1 MQSSR
6 TTPPGTQQS
15 LDIEHGCFA
24 GEGQWGHPVQK
35 LLVTGYSFIA
45 VPIMTLLIRPSRD
58 DDVPTLAG
66 FYIASVKTETASWEY
81 DAPDVAEFAR
91 RREAVLAGGYPYFT
105 AEHEGRPVGYSYA
118 SAFRVRI
125 GYRYVVEDSIY
136 VDPAMKG
143 RGIGKQLLNTLIEEC
158 TRRGFRQMV
167 AVIGDSAN
175 IGSIRLHAACG
186 FEQVALFRGIGYKF
200 DRWLD
205 SVQMQRMLGDGAST
219 PPAELSL
226 RKPDSR

>member
-1 MQSSR
+1 MN
-6 TTPPGTQQS
+6 
-15 LDIEHGCFA
+15 
-24 GEGQWGHPVQK
+24 
-35 LLVTGYSFIA
+35 
-45 VPIMTLLIRPSRD
+45 LIIRESRD
-58 DDVPTLAG
+58 EDVATLAG

-81 DAPDVAEFAR
+81 EPPDLAEFAR
-91 RREAVLAGGYPYFT
+91 RREAVLAAGFPYFT
-105 AEHEGRPVGYSYA
+105 AELDGRPVGYSYA
-118 SAFRVRI
+118 SAFRARI

-143 RGIGKQLLNTLIEEC
+143 RGIGKQLLNALIDEC
-158 TRRGFRQMV
+158 TRMGFRQMV

-175 IGSIRLHAACG
+175 AGSIRLHAACG
-186 FEQVALFRGIGYKF
+186 FEQIALFKGIGYKF

-205 SVQMQRMLGDGAST
+205 SVQMQRVLGDGAST